1 MLSVDV
7 YDHLVHLAL
16 WLWYAAPP
24 PLHSVLPHPSFHT
37 LPSSL
42 CPPQHR
48 VTSQITRTG
57 CSANPL
63 WEPRCL
69 CFGPDSL
76 SASFPLALQTSL
88 HLYCSTQHNPPV
100 LLPKECYIHC
110 GEESH
115 SFSSW
120 LMVERISAQHQWNV
134 VILWFFQI
142 ISVKNKIEKCKFPQQ
157 K

>member
-1 MLSVDV
+1 MLSGCDV
-7 YDHLVHLAL
+7 Q
-16 WLWYAAPP
+16 PS
-24 PLHSVLPHPSFHT
+24 PLHSTPPHPSFHT

-69 CFGPDSL
+69 CSGPNSL
-76 SASFPLALQTSL
+76 SASFLLALQTSL
-88 HLYCSTQHNPPV
+88 LLYRSTQHNPPV

-110 GEESH
+110 GDEYH

-120 LMVERISAQHQWNV
+120 LEWWEESLHNINEM
-134 VILWFFQI
+134 LWFFKLFRLKAKRKMLWKM
-142 ISVKNKIEKCKFPQQ
+142 STKITSQPHMQLFFFSFE
-157 K
+157 